1 MRKIKIDRVTKAK
14 LDDIILQGQKDDDPV
29 KSFCLEFVYNDEHE
43 CWITTTYQSG
53 KTDDERYFDKT
64 MNQLALDQCPLKGG
78 CIVLPADYESVI
90 DPNIVDN
97 FACWSKTYTLD
108 LSDIGIL
115 TDKEKEYLKAVIEPY
130 KLLVVDISKISGWNH
145 DPEQIFIFLQCGD
158 PITIPII
165 LPELKFSGMKLNKSY
180 TLEEL
185 DL

>member
-1 MRKIKIDRVTKAK
+1 MGKIKIDQYTKML
-14 LDDIILQGQKDDDPV
+14 LDDIILQSKKDDDPV
-29 KSFCLEFVYNDEHE
+29 KSFCLEFVFYNQEE

-53 KTDDERYFDKT
+53 KIDEEKYWDKT
-64 MNQLALDQCPLKGG
+64 MNQLALEQCPLKGG

-90 DPNIVDN
+90 DPNVVDN
-97 FACWSKTYTLD
+97 IICKTYTLD

-130 KLLVVDISKISGWNH
+130 KLLVLDISKIDGWNH

-165 LPELKFSGMKLNKSY
+165 LPELKFSGMELNKNY
-180 TLEEL
+180 TLE
-185 DL
+185 DLGI